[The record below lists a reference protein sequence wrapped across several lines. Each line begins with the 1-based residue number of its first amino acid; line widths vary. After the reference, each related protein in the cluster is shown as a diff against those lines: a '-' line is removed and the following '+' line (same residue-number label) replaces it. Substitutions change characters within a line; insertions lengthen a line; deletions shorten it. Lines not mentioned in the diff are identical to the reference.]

1 MSLLRCRLRF
11 TSLCLLLALG
21 LWSLPVWGD
30 HTTAH
35 QPPLLDDV
43 GLEQRL
49 HEQLPLDLTLRDET
63 GAPVRLGAYFG
74 TKPVILILA
83 YYDCPNLCTL
93 VLNGL
98 LRTLRTLSFTVG
110 EQFDV
115 VTVSIDPD
123 NTPAMAAAKKAQYI
137 RGYGRPGAAHG
148 WHFLTGEAAAIQRL
162 AQAVGFRYTY
172 DAERDQF
179 AHASGIMLLTPQ
191 GKLARYFY
199 GIEYAPRDVRLG
211 LVEAAA
217 NRIGTPIDQLLL
229 FCYHYDPESGTYSLV
244 ILKTLRVAGVVTV
257 LLLGGFVSVMVRRDR
272 RHTSSHETSRAGG
285 EERD

>member
-1 MSLLRCRLRF
+1 MIRLRCRLRF
-11 TSLCLLLALG
+11 TSLYWLLGLSLLAL
-21 LWSLPVWGD
+21 PAWGD
-30 HTTAH
+30 HTTSH
-35 QPPLLDDV
+35 RPPILNDV
-43 GLEQRL
+43 GLDQRL
-49 HEQLPLDLTLRDET
+49 HESLPLDLEFRDDT
-63 GAPVRLGAYFG
+63 GAPVRLATFFSD
-74 TKPVILILA
+74 KPVLLTLV

-123 NTPAMAAAKKAQYI
+123 NTPALAAAKKAQYI
-137 RGYGRPGAAHG
+137 EGYGRPGAAQG
-148 WHFLTGEAAAIQRL
+148 WHFLTGEPDAIRRL

-172 DAERDQF
+172 DAEHDQF
-179 AHASGIMLLTPQ
+179 AHASGVMLLTPQ

-217 NRIGTPIDQLLL
+217 NRIGSPIDQLLL
-229 FCYHYDPESGTYSLV
+229 FCYHYDPQSGTYSLV
-244 ILKTLRVAGVVTV
+244 ILKALRVAGVVTV
-257 LLLGGFVSVMVRRDR
+257 LLLGAFMGIMFRHDR
-272 RHTSSHETSRAGG
+272 RRKSNHAKPGAGG
-285 EERD
+285 AS